1 MRIFAGWCSGSN
13 VRTGLAAGS
22 HANVRTERHR
32 QTPDSSAVSDLTFAI
47 KIRSDHRGECLI
59 HRTRQF
65 LPGGLLINGTE
76 ILVVVGGRDDNQR
89 HKIEH
94 KINQGKPPCVTMIS
108 AAAMTSKTVATTAAA
123 A

>member
-1 MRIFAGWCSGSN
+1 L
-13 VRTGLAAGS
+13 TGRGKHRVDAALDWS
-22 HANVRTERHR
+22 
-32 QTPDSSAVSDLTFAI
+32 TFADF
-47 KIRSDHRGECLI
+47 RNFLP
-59 HRTRQF
+59 TRQF
-65 LPGGLLINGTE
+65 LPGGLLINGLE